1 MDDLLLVQH
10 NPKCIM
16 DKINSFLPLK
26 PDSVSPPK
34 IYLRTKLKKKT
45 FKDGTLAWA
54 QRSMSLS
61 C

>member
-1 MDDLLLVQH
+1 
-10 NPKCIM
+10 M

-34 IYLRTKLKKKT
+34 MYLRTKLKKKT

-54 QRSMSLS
+54 Q
-61 C
+61 